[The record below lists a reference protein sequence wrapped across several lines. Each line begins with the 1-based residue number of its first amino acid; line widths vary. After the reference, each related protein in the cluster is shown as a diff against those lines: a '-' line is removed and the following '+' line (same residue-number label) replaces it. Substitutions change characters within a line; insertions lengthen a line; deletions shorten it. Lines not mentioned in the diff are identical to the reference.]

1 MTLQFTVPN
10 MACSACS
17 NTITQAIKAIDPNAK
32 VNADPK
38 TKLVN
43 VETQAPETRVKE
55 AVTNAGYTVA

>member
-1 MTLQFTVPN
+1 MALQFTVPN

-17 NTITQAIKAIDPNAK
+17 DTITHAIKAIDPNAK

-43 VETQAPETRVKE
+43 VETQASETSVKE
-55 AVTNAGYTVA
+55 AVTNAGYTVT